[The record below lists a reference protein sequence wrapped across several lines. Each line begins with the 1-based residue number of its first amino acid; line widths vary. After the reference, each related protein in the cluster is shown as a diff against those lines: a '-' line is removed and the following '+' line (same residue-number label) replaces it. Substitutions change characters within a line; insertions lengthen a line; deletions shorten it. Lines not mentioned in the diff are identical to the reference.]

1 MNELCY
7 ALSRDPLRGFTYG
20 GVLVSNCDW
29 GIGGWKKP
37 DKRTYVGGNNH
48 GGLVEAGGERYIFYH
63 RHTNGTEFSRQGCL
77 ERLTVLPDGHIPQA
91 EMTSCGGGEPF
102 PGRGE
107 FPAYLACSLF
117 WEDLR
122 RDPQNTGVPR
132 ITQDGRDGDTDPAY
146 VAGITEGV
154 TIGFKY
160 FRCAGV
166 RRITLRTRGY
176 AGGRFQVRTAPEGEV
191 LGEVPLAFRNQWTD
205 FSAEVP
211 IPDGINALYFT
222 YRGPGSA
229 MLASFTLE

>member
-1 MNELCY
+1 M
-7 ALSRDPLRGFTYG
+7 
-20 GVLVSNCDW
+20 
-29 GIGGWKKP
+29 
-37 DKRTYVGGNNH
+37 
-48 GGLVEAGGERYIFYH
+48 EAGGERYIFYH
-63 RHTNGTEFSRQGCL
+63 RHTNGTEFSRQGCM

-107 FPAYLACSLF
+107 FPAYLACNLF